1 MLTEKFIK
9 AIAIIL
15 VLVMFSQLLPMS
27 VIAEE
32 VNSEDIIEFSE
43 KELAGDTVILGEV
56 IEKRTASSKTFRM
69 SDKSMVYAQYTSPV
83 HYEEDGEMKDTGFH
97 GAC

>member
-1 MLTEKFIK
+1 MLIKCYDEIDRYCLRVIREVLTEKFIK

-43 KELAGDTVILGEV
+43 EELAGNPVI
-56 IEKRTASSKTFRM
+56 
-69 SDKSMVYAQYTSPV
+69 
-83 HYEEDGEMKDTGFH
+83 
-97 GAC
+97 